1 MQQIVAQSKPRG
13 RRPATELAE
22 KREREIATLEAAV
35 AKQKNR
41 LEELKNAQRRAQ
53 KSARRTQLNQR
64 KFAFGGLAQIAG
76 LLEADPGFVLG
87 ALLAIADQRER
98 DGTWPSAAFLQYKT
112 RGDEVLAARAVAR
125 KGRKQTEDDD
135 EDNSEVEAVAARSQE
150 FRHQEGAS

>member
-22 KREREIATLEAAV
+22 KRAREIATLEAAV

-41 LEELKNAQRRAQ
+41 LEDLKNEQRRAQ

-87 ALLAIADQRER
+87 ALLVIADQRER

-112 RGDEVLAARAVAR
+112 RGDEELAARAAAR
-125 KGRKQTEDDD
+125 KSRRHAGDNLDEDEDD
-135 EDNSEVEAVAARSQE
+135 
-150 FRHQEGAS
+150 

>member
-13 RRPATELAE
+13 RRPANELAE

-76 LLEADPGFVLG
+76 LLEADPGFALG
-87 ALLAIADQRER
+87 ALLVIADQRER
-98 DGTWPSAAFLQYKT
+98 DGTWPSAVFVSYKT

-125 KGRKQTEDDD
+125 KSRGHAGDNLDEDEDD
-135 EDNSEVEAVAARSQE
+135 
-150 FRHQEGAS
+150 